1 MEAAARQRALLRSLG
16 PIGLIP
22 LTPLAERALPGGGF
36 HSGGSLPMRLRPS
49 AGEAD
54 TLGRPLPARRIHVVD
69 SSCFPS
75 IPSGTVTLTA
85 MANAHRIAGAA
96 MLEEDDQ

>member
-1 MEAAARQRALLRSLG
+1 
-16 PIGLIP
+16 
-22 LTPLAERALPGGGF
+22 
-36 HSGGSLPMRLRPS
+36 MRTRPR

-54 TLGRPLPARRIHVVD
+54 TLGRPLSSRRIHVID

-85 MANAHRIAGAA
+85 MANAYRIASAA
-96 MLEEDDQ
+96 MLEERS